1 MIAYDVIKRPVVTE
15 KSRVQA
21 ELDNQIVFAVDLR
34 ATKHDV
40 RAAVE
45 KLFNVEVQ
53 SVNTMIVA
61 GKRRRTVHGPAKR
74 SNWKKAI
81 VTLREG
87 QSLSFFQDDEADLFA
102 DDAE

>member
-15 KSRVQA
+15 KSRTQA
-21 ELDNQIVFAVDLR
+21 ENDQIVFAVDVR
-34 ATKHDV
+34 ATKQDV

-45 KLFNVEVQ
+45 KLFGVDVK

-61 GKRRRTVHGPAKR
+61 GKRRRTIHGPAKR
-74 SNWKKAI
+74 SNWKTAI
-81 VTLREG
+81 VTLAAG
-87 QSLSFFQDDEADLFA
+87 QSLSFFQDEVDGLGQ

>member
-21 ELDNQIVFAVDLR
+21 ELNNQIVFAVDPR
-34 ATKHDV
+34 ATKVDI
-40 RAAVE
+40 RRAVE
-45 KLFNVEVQ
+45 KLFGVDVK

-61 GKRRRTVHGPAKR
+61 GKRRRTVHGIAKK

-81 VTLREG
+81 VTLAEG
-87 QSLSFFQDDEADLFA
+87 QSLSFFQEEAPLSFDEA
-102 DDAE
+102 E

>member
-15 KSRVQA
+15 KTRTQSEA
-21 ELDNQIVFAVDLR
+21 NSIVFAVDLR
-34 ATKHDV
+34 ATKQDV

-45 KLFNVEVQ
+45 KLFGVDVK

-61 GKRRRTVHGPAKR
+61 GKRRRTAHGPAKR

-81 VTLREG
+81 VTLKEG
-87 QSLSFFQDDEADLFA
+87 QSLSFFADEADALEEDA
-102 DDAE
+102 D